1 MKQECALLVVLIT
14 AACASAPDEKAA
26 REYHR
31 ESYRIEAVEQLE
43 QFKRACAKAGGV
55 VQVRR
60 QSSGRMPPTASSMR
74 MATCGVWP

>member
-14 AACASAPDEKAA
+14 AACASAPDEMAA

-31 ESYRIEAVEQLE
+31 ESYRIEAVEQFE
-43 QFKRACAKAGGV
+43 QLKRACAKAGGV

-60 QSSGRMPPTASSMR
+60 SSSGRMPPTASAMR
-74 MATCGVWP
+74 MATCDAWP